1 MHASFHPRL
10 SPTRHPRA
18 HSIFWAHL
26 LALALVTLGV
36 GAWGGAAA
44 EDEFLL
50 PDQAF
55 KVSGQAAGADAVRVR
70 WAIAD
75 GYYMYRSKFR
85 FTSKTDGVVA
95 GRPVLPPGET
105 KHDEFFGDVEIFRN
119 QLEALV
125 PLERAT
131 GSDAVLTLE
140 TSSQG
145 CADAGLCYPPQR
157 QTVTLTLPPLA
168 AAQPIAALPA
178 GKAVPEGQILGE
190 QNLGGGPAGGGTSFG
205 LMDEDE
211 LLTAEQAFQ
220 FLAEVGAP
228 DRLQLA
234 WSIAP
239 GTYLYADKVELFLE
253 GAADTALGPFTLP
266 AGKIKK
272 DSILPDGSTGDVEVF
287 HDRVDLSLP
296 LIRGS
301 TAPIEVT
308 LVAKYQGCA
317 ERGICYP
324 PQTQRVT
331 LSLPEALVAA
341 VLPAA
346 GAAEATAE
354 AAPSADAEP
363 MVSEQDRIAEVLKG
377 GNLWLIVAAFF
388 GFGLLLALTP
398 CVFPMIPILSGI
410 IAGQGPNITTRKAFT
425 LSVVYVLAMALTYT
439 VAGVL
444 AGLFGAN
451 LQAAFQN
458 PWILSLFALVFVAL
472 ALSMFGFYE
481 LQLPSSLQSKL
492 AEMSNKQ
499 EGGTLIGVAIMGLL
513 SALIVGPCVAPPLF
527 GALIYISQTGDAVLG
542 GIALFALSL
551 GMGAPLIAIGTS
563 AGKLLPRAGAWMD
576 AVKAVFGVLLL
587 AVGILL
593 LERILPAAV
602 AMLLWGLL
610 LICSAVY
617 MGALTQLPAGAS
629 GWGKL
634 WKGLGVFLLIYGA
647 LMVVGAAAGGK
658 DTIQPL
664 RGLMVGGAGGA
675 AAEHAAFKR
684 VKTVADLDREL
695 AAAASAGKPVMLD
708 FYADWCVSCKEM
720 ERYTFSDQTVIQE
733 MGRFVLLQAD
743 VTANDAADQAL
754 MQGRF
759 GIPGPPAMLFFDTAG
774 SELRNFRLV
783 GFKPAAEF
791 AEHLRRAAP

>member
-1 MHASFHPRL
+1 
-10 SPTRHPRA
+10 
-18 HSIFWAHL
+18 
-26 LALALVTLGV
+26 
-36 GAWGGAAA
+36 
-44 EDEFLL
+44 
-50 PDQAF
+50 
-55 KVSGQAAGADAVRVR
+55 
-70 WAIAD
+70 
-75 GYYMYRSKFR
+75 
-85 FTSKTDGVVA
+85 
-95 GRPVLPPGET
+95 
-105 KHDEFFGDVEIFRN
+105 
-119 QLEALV
+119 
-125 PLERAT
+125 
-131 GSDAVLTLE
+131 
-140 TSSQG
+140 
-145 CADAGLCYPPQR
+145 
-157 QTVTLTLPPLA
+157 
-168 AAQPIAALPA
+168 
-178 GKAVPEGQILGE
+178 
-190 QNLGGGPAGGGTSFG
+190 
-205 LMDEDE
+205 
-211 LLTAEQAFQ
+211 
-220 FLAEVGAP
+220 
-228 DRLQLA
+228 
-234 WSIAP
+234 
-239 GTYLYADKVELFLE
+239 
-253 GAADTALGPFTLP
+253 
-266 AGKIKK
+266 
-272 DSILPDGSTGDVEVF
+272 
-287 HDRVDLSLP
+287 
-296 LIRGS
+296 
-301 TAPIEVT
+301 
-308 LVAKYQGCA
+308 
-317 ERGICYP
+317 
-324 PQTQRVT
+324 VT